1 MLFSYYLKSSLKQ
14 AMSNDIGEMDEIE
27 EWQEL
32 GIDFQ
37 NSSIKNLMFRYSQL
51 KRSIQKEILRYLEE
65 QETDAYLKNCAHQ
78 NGRKK
83 I

>member
-1 MLFSYYLKSSLKQ
+1 
-14 AMSNDIGEMDEIE
+14 MSNDIGEMDQIE

-37 NSSIKNLMFRYSQL
+37 NSNIKNLMYRYSQL
-51 KRSIQKEILRYLEE
+51 KRSIQKEILCYLEE
-65 QETDAYLKNCAHQ
+65 QETDAYFEKLRASKRPQ
-78 NGRKK
+78 E